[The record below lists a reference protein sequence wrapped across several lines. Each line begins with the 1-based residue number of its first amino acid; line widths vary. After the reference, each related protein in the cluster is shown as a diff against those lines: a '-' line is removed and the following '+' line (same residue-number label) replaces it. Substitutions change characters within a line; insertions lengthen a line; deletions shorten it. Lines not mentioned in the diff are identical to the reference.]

1 MDGSRMAYR
10 ATGTSWTVA
19 LLTARREQ
27 GKRTMNPG
35 LGRLV
40 AGTAAL
46 FAAATLV
53 NAQSPGGQPPPTF
66 RSAADVVT
74 IQASVRDGRGRVV
87 GGLTPSDFEVRDNGQ
102 LRPILELRA
111 DLKSPVTLAILVDMS
126 GSMNVGPKIAMARQV
141 YDSILTQLRPG
152 EDEAALFTF
161 DSSLHERHA
170 FTSDPTQLKGGL
182 AEFDPFGTTS
192 LYDATAAAARRLADR
207 SATHRAILV
216 LTDGIDT
223 SSRLTASEV
232 SGLAASIDVPVF
244 VVATVPSID
253 QRAMLESS
261 ERGAQSDSADLR
273 DLAEWTGGK
282 LVFATT
288 SVETIVVAS
297 NIVNEVRHQY
307 ILAIEAATAHEW
319 RRLDIRVKQP
329 AATVKARSGY
339 FGG

>member
-1 MDGSRMAYR
+1 MASVS
-10 ATGTSWTVA
+10 AIALMGTSA
-19 LLTARREQ
+19 
-27 GKRTMNPG
+27 
-35 LGRLV
+35 
-40 AGTAAL
+40 
-46 FAAATLV
+46 
-53 NAQSPGGQPPPTF
+53 NAQSAAGQAAPTF
-66 RSAADVVT
+66 RSATDVVT

-111 DLKSPVTLAILVDMS
+111 DLRSPVTLAILVDMS
-126 GSMNVGPKIAMARQV
+126 GSMSVGPKIAMARRA
-141 YDSILTQLRPG
+141 YDSLLSQLRPG

-161 DSSLHERHA
+161 DSSLHERHG
-170 FTSDPTQLKGGL
+170 FTAEPAELKGAL
-182 AEFDPFGTTS
+182 SEFDPFGTTS

-207 SATHRAILV
+207 SATHRAIIV
-216 LTDGIDT
+216 LTDGLDT

-232 SGLAASIDVPVF
+232 SGLAASIDVPIF
-244 VVATVPSID
+244 IVATVPSID
-253 QRAMLESS
+253 QRTMMESS
-261 ERGAQSDSADLR
+261 ERGARSDTADLR

-297 NIVNEVRHQY
+297 GIVNEVRHQY
-307 ILAIEAATAHEW
+307 VLAIEAATAREW

-329 AATVKARSGY
+329 SATVKARSGY